1 MNTKPGVFDFAA
13 EVWLTKHL
21 GGVEAA
27 EAPMALCKIKQDK
40 LVVFLRADPLR

>member
-1 MNTKPGVFDFAA
+1 MNNKPGTFDFTA

-27 EAPMALCKIKQDK
+27 EALMALCQMTQDK
-40 LVVFLRADPLR
+40 LVVFMWADPLR